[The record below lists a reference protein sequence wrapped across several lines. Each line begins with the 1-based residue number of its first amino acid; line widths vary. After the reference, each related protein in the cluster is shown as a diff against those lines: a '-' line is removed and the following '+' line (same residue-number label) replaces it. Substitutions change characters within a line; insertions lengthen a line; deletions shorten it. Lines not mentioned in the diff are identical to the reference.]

1 MKKLMSLI
9 GALFVGTVTFAQV
22 SKTEEPNKTV
32 SRKVLEGDVKNL
44 PPDDASKTQIH
55 GSVTQKGKATAT
67 QDYHIKIGS
76 ADKSA
81 IKVEGK
87 PITATEEKVNATD
100 HKVPNE
106 LK

>member
-22 SKTEEPNKTV
+22 SKTEEPSKTV
-32 SRKVLEGDVKNL
+32 SRKVLESDVKNL
-44 PPDDASKTQIH
+44 PPDDASKSQIH
-55 GSVTQKGKATAT
+55 GTVTQKGKAAAT
-67 QDYHIKIGS
+67 QDYHIKMSG
-76 ADKSA
+76 AEKSA

-87 PITATEEKVNATD
+87 PLGTTEEKVKATD
-100 HKVPNE
+100 HKIPTE